1 LCELRIPPENHVA
14 AVRVGALL
22 AAGFGSEWVV
32 MVVVMGAR
40 PRKLES
46 DLPKRWTPKVAGCWL
61 PTYSSTYVKP
71 ASADSVALQLWQSP
85 FASVL

>member
-1 LCELRIPPENHVA
+1 
-14 AVRVGALL
+14 VRVGALL

-32 MVVVMGAR
+32 MVVVIGAR

-46 DLPKRWTPKVAGCWL
+46 DLPKRRKLKIVGCL
-61 PTYSSTYVKP
+61 HTLVHRGNSMKQYAKP
-71 ASADSVALQLWQSP
+71 ASADSAALQHRQSP